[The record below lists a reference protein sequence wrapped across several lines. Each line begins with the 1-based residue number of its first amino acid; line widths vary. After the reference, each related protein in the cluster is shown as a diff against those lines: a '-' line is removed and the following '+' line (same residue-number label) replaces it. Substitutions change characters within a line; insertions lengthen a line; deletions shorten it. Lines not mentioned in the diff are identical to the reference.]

1 MAVGLPTPVYLIIN
15 KTKMET
21 YRNTDTP
28 AKTPNTPGEHNRSGR
43 IMGGLLIVAIGVLFF
58 ARQAGMDFPRW
69 IFSFETILIAL
80 GLYLGFR
87 HSFKGFGWLIP
98 ILIGGFLLID
108 DFFPFYDVAEFL
120 WPMIVIGIG
129 LFIIFR
135 AGKKN
140 RDWKKWDES
149 QAYTENAA
157 DDYLDS
163 TVLFGGV
170 KKNVIS
176 KNFRGGEAVTIFG
189 GTEVNL
195 TQADVEGA
203 IVLEL
208 TQVFGGTKLIVPP
221 HWKIQSKDM
230 VAIFGGVEDKRPL
243 LANPSVEETNKVL
256 ILKGTCI
263 FGGIDIKS
271 Y

>member
-1 MAVGLPTPVYLIIN
+1 
-15 KTKMET
+15 MET
-21 YRNTDTP
+21 YNTTAGTSGQP
-28 AKTPNTPGEHNRSGR
+28 QNTPTENKNTPTENNRAGR
-43 IMGGLLIVAIGVLFF
+43 IMAGLFIVGIGLLFF
-58 ARQAGMDFPRW
+58 ARQAGMDFPGW

-87 HSFKGFGWLIP
+87 HSFKGFGWVIP
-98 ILIGGFLLID
+98 ILIGTFLLID
-108 DFFPFYDVAEFL
+108 DFYPYYDVADFM
-120 WPMIVIGIG
+120 WPLIIIGIG

-140 RDWKKWDES
+140 RDWKKWDAG

-176 KNFRGGEAVTIFG
+176 KNFRGGEAITIFG
-189 GTEVNL
+189 GTELNL
-195 TQADVEGA
+195 MQADVSGV
-203 IVLEL
+203 IVLDL
-208 TQVFGGTKLIVPP
+208 TQIFGGTKLIVPP
-221 HWKIQSKDM
+221 HWKIQSKDL
-230 VAIFGGVEDKRPL
+230 VAIFGGVEDKRPML
-243 LANPSVEETNKVL
+243 GNPSTEENSKVL
-256 ILKGTCI
+256 VLKGTCI

>member
-1 MAVGLPTPVYLIIN
+1 MVI
-15 KTKMET
+15 
-21 YRNTDTP
+21 
-28 AKTPNTPGEHNRSGR
+28 
-43 IMGGLLIVAIGVLFF
+43 
-58 ARQAGMDFPRW
+58 
-69 IFSFETILIAL
+69 
-80 GLYLGFR
+80 
-87 HSFKGFGWLIP
+87 
-98 ILIGGFLLID
+98 
-108 DFFPFYDVAEFL
+108 
-120 WPMIVIGIG
+120 IGIG

-135 AGKKN
+135 SGKKN
-140 RDWKKWDES
+140 RDWKKWDDS

-176 KNFRGGEAVTIFG
+176 NNFRGGEAVTIFG
-189 GTEVNL
+189 GTELNL
-195 TQADVEGA
+195 IQADVDGA
-203 IVLEL
+203 IVLDL
-208 TQVFGGTKLIVPP
+208 TQVFGGTKLIVPA

-230 VAIFGGVEDKRPL
+230 VAIFGGVEDKRPML
-243 LANPSVEETNKVL
+243 SNPSTEETNKVL

>member
-1 MAVGLPTPVYLIIN
+1 
-15 KTKMET
+15 MET
-21 YRNTDTP
+21 YNKNLGTSGQQPEPTP
-28 AKTPNTPGEHNRSGR
+28 PEHNRSGR
-43 IMGGLLIVAIGVLFF
+43 IMGGLLIIAIGLVFL
-58 ARQAGMDFPRW
+58 AKQAGMDFPYW
-69 IFSFETILIAL
+69 VFSFETILIAL

-108 DFFPFYDVAEFL
+108 DFYPYYDIAQYT
-120 WPMIVIGIG
+120 WPLIIIAVG

-135 AGKKN
+135 PGKRN
-140 RDWKKWDES
+140 RKWKQWDH
-149 QAYTENAA
+149 TENSD

-163 TVLFGGV
+163 TVVFGGV

-176 KNFRGGEAVTIFG
+176 KNFKGGETVTIFG
-189 GTEVNL
+189 GTEINLMQADINGVIVLDL
-195 TQADVEGA
+195 TQ
-203 IVLEL
+203 I
-208 TQVFGGTKLIVPP
+208 FGGTKLIVPP
-221 HWKIQSKDM
+221 HWKLQSKDL

-243 LANPSVEETNKVL
+243 LNPAADETTRVM

-263 FGGIDIKS
+263 FGGIDIRS